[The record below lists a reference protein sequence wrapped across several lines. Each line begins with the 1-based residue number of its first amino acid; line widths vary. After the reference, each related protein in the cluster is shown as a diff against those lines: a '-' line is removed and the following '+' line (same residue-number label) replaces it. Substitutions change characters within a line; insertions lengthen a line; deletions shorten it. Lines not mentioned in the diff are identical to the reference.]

1 MVTGDTVAAVRFGRT
16 LVASAVGVAL
26 DQEVEAVVLAST
38 CRGLLAT
45 GVAGALR
52 ARGAGGIERLAMA
65 AAPLELGS
73 ALVTAASGL
82 EGRGVRAVLH
92 AVVYP
97 TLGETARLDDVR
109 RAVAAVLTAAEGGR
123 FRSLALPLLGVEGGS
138 IVGPGVAP
146 VVAAIVDA
154 LVGCLRRGEARP
166 ERVVLVA
173 RTAALAALVDTAIE
187 RARERDWTLRR

>member
-16 LVASAVGVAL
+16 LVSSAVGSPL
-26 DQEVEAVVLAST
+26 DQDVEAVVLAST

-52 ARGAGGIERLAMA
+52 SRGAGGIERLAMA
-65 AAPLELGS
+65 AAPLERGS
-73 ALVTAASGL
+73 ALATAAPGL
-82 EGRGVRAVLH
+82 EERGVRVVLH
-92 AVVYP
+92 AVVHP

-123 FRSLALPLLGVEGGS
+123 LRSLALPLLGVDGGS
-138 IVGPGVAP
+138 IVGPGMEPA
-146 VVAAIVDA
+146 VAAIVDE

-173 RTAALAALVDTAIE
+173 RTDELAALVDAAIE